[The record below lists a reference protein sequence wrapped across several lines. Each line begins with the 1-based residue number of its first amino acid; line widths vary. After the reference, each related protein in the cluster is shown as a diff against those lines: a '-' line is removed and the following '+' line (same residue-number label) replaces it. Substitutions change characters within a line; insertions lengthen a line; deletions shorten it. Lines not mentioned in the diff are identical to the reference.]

1 MSKECQIVKGISLFL
16 MVAGI
21 LAVVTSVLMFMG
33 VPLAASMFKNG
44 EALALVAGIVLGV
57 SGVFEFIAGIMG
69 ARGANNPSHLGG
81 FIVLG
86 SILVVVNIAE
96 ICLGVFGGQGPV
108 WMNVIYAAAIATAV
122 FYASRAKKNAS
133 RLG

>member
-1 MSKECQIVKGISLFL
+1 MSRECQIVKGISLFL
-16 MVAGI
+16 MVVGI

-33 VPLAASMFKNG
+33 VPLAVSMFKNG
-44 EALALVAGIVLGV
+44 EALALVAGTVLGV
-57 SGVFEFIAGIMG
+57 SGVFEFVAGIMG
-69 ARGANNPSHLGG
+69 ARAANNPSRLGS

>member
-16 MVAGI
+16 MVVGI
-21 LAVVTSVLMFMG
+21 LAVVTSVLMFME
-33 VPLAASMFKNG
+33 VPLAASMFDNG
-44 EALALVAGIVLGV
+44 EALALVAGTVLGV
-57 SGVFEFIAGIMG
+57 SGVVEFIAGIMG

-81 FIVLG
+81 FMVLG

-96 ICLGVFGGQGPV
+96 VCLGVFGGQSPV
-108 WMNVIYAAAIATAV
+108 WMNAIYAAAVATAV

>member
-16 MVAGI
+16 MVIGI
-21 LAVVTSVLMFMG
+21 LAIITAVLMFTDA
-33 VPLAASMFKNG
+33 PLAASMFKDG
-44 EALALVAGIVLGV
+44 EVLAQVAGVVLGV
-57 SGVFEFIAGIMG
+57 SGVFELVAGFMG

-86 SILVVVNIAE
+86 SILVVVNVIE
-96 ICLGVFGGQGPV
+96 VCLGIFGGQGPV
-108 WMNVIYAAAIATAV
+108 WMNALYAVTAGTAV

>member
-1 MSKECQIVKGISLFL
+1 
-16 MVAGI
+16 
-21 LAVVTSVLMFMG
+21 MFD
-33 VPLAASMFKNG
+33 NG
-44 EALALVAGIVLGV
+44 EALALVAGTVLGV
-57 SGVFEFIAGIMG
+57 SGVVEFVAGIMG

-81 FIVLG
+81 FMVLG

-96 ICLGVFGGQGPV
+96 VCLGVFGGQGPV
-108 WMNVIYAAAIATAV
+108 WMNAIYAAAVATAV